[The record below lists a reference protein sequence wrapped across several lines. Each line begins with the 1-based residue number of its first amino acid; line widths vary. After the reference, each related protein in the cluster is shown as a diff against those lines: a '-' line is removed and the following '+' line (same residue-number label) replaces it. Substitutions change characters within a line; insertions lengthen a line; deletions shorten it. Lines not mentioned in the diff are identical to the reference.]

1 MNFSSSREPR
11 LKWLALAALVL
22 ALALGVA
29 RALYKRQAQQSAAQT
44 AAVSLNTPP
53 AFVLSAADVVVVRT
67 VELETTVAVSG
78 ALRALQT
85 AVIKA
90 RAAGEI
96 AGLSKREG
104 DAVAAGEVLAR
115 IDSTEP
121 QARLRQSTQQA
132 QAALAQVTIA
142 QRTVDNNQALVH
154 QGFISA
160 TALET
165 ANANLNAAQANHRA
179 AQAAQDIAH
188 KGLGDTT
195 VRSPLAGQVSA
206 RFVQNGERVG
216 VDARVLEV
224 VDVSSLELE
233 AALPPADAAQVAV
246 GQTAQLKVEGWA
258 SLVPAN
264 VLRIN
269 PNVQTG
275 SRSVLVYLRLAPAA
289 GLRPGLFAQGRLVT
303 QRQRALALPMS
314 AVRNDKPQ
322 PYVQV
327 VQNGQVVHRTVR
339 LVIQGQHEAEPWL
352 ALDNAALWPE
362 GTQVLS
368 AQAGAVREGTAVSVT
383 SVAQ

>member
-1 MNFSSSREPR
+1 MNFSSSRKPH
-11 LKWLALAALVL
+11 LQWLLLAALVL
-22 ALALGVA
+22 ALAFGVA
-29 RALYKRQAQQSAAQT
+29 RAMYKRQAQQGAAQSAA
-44 AAVSLNTPP
+44 AA
-53 AFVLSAADVVVVRT
+53 LSAPPVFALSVADVVEVRT

-78 ALRALQT
+78 ALKALQT
-85 AVIKA
+85 AVVKA

-104 DAVAAGEVLAR
+104 DAVASGEVLAR

-132 QAALAQVTIA
+132 QAALAQVAIA
-142 QRTVDNNQALVH
+142 QRTVDNNQALVR

-179 AQAAQDIAH
+179 AQAAQDIAR

-206 RFVQNGERVG
+206 RMVQNGERVG

-269 PNVQTG
+269 PSVQAG

-327 VQNGQVVHRTVR
+327 VHNGQVLHRAVR
-339 LVIQGQHEAEPWL
+339 LAIQGQYEAEPWL
-352 ALDNAALWPE
+352 ALDDAALWPE
-362 GTQVLS
+362 GTQILS